1 MSQYVVEDKLVS
13 MRLDKALTEILE
25 GKSRS
30 YTLKCIEEGKALVN
44 GKSEK
49 PSYSLKKGD
58 VISYEPLEEQPLN
71 MDAKNL
77 NLEIVYEDND
87 VAVVNKPK
95 GMVVHPGAGNQEET
109 LVHGL
114 LYELDDLATIN
125 GVVRPGIVHRIDKD
139 TTGLL
144 MVAKNDMAA
153 LGLAEQLK
161 KHSCKRKYQALV
173 YGTFTESKGKINAPI
188 GRDPEDR
195 KKMAVSKTGKQ
206 AITHFTVLK
215 RFKEFTLIECELETG
230 RTHQIRVHMSYIGH
244 PIVGD
249 KVYGRRKVIGDQGQF
264 LHAKLIGFE
273 HPRTHQWMEFDSEL
287 PAYFKEFLKEI
298 ETL

>member
-1 MSQYVVEDKLVS
+1 MSQFVVDETLVKV
-13 MRLDKALTEILE
+13 RLDKALTQIIE

-30 YTLKCIEEGKALVN
+30 YTLKCIEEGKILVN
-44 GKSEK
+44 GKQEK

-58 VISYEPLEEQPLN
+58 VISYELLEEQPLN
-71 MDAKNL
+71 MDAKDL

-95 GMVVHPGAGNQEET
+95 GMVVHPGAGNTEDT

-161 KHSCKRKYQALV
+161 NHSCKRRYQALV
-173 YGTFTESKGKINAPI
+173 YGTFAENKGKINAPI
-188 GRDPEDR
+188 ARDPEDR

-206 AITHFTVLK
+206 ATTHFTVLK

-273 HPRTHQWMEFDSEL
+273 HPRTHEWMEFDSEL
-287 PAYFKEFLKEI
+287 PKYFQDFLI
-298 ETL
+298 TLE